1 MKPRDPHPRRARRT
15 LLASLA
21 CSAALLLGGAGA
33 ASAGTL
39 SSGFL
44 WSENADRMV
53 CFVWNVSDSP
63 VTLQSAK
70 VVNEDGVGF
79 ATFGNC
85 SGTLQAGK
93 RCGFVAYNVQQAAG
107 RVTIDTP
114 RNRVRGT
121 CQLLDDNVFTLAT
134 TEMR

>member
-1 MKPRDPHPRRARRT
+1 MKPDKPRSGRTRRS
-15 LLASLA
+15 LLAA
-21 CSAALLLGGAGA
+21 PAFAAALMLGGATA
-33 ASAGTL
+33 WAGTL
-39 SSGFL
+39 ASGYL

-70 VVNEDGVGF
+70 VVNEDGVAF

-85 SGTLQAGK
+85 SGTLQPSK
-93 RCGFVAYNVQQAAG
+93 RCGFVAYNLQQAAG

-114 RNRVRGT
+114 RNRVRGP
-121 CQLLDDNVFTLAT
+121 CQLRDDIFNETAT